1 MFTIDNGSDGG
12 VSTPQK
18 LICRSPLMPC
28 FSLSFLLPPASSKL
42 EKEMPNI
49 THLNSA
55 TLKQG
60 SLTLCTSCSLQCVWN
75 SDSNSAS
82 QTLLCI
88 HITYESPS
96 AIVLVQEIWALLA
109 LLLLLPGQPF
119 ERKAVEHYGCL
130 CPALLCTSCET
141 LSKLHSLQSWFSI
154 CTRESLLLDI
164 WNYCKGK
171 LNSHKSS

>member
-1 MFTIDNGSDGG
+1 MFTIGNGSDGS

-18 LICRSPLMPC
+18 LICRSPLLPC
-28 FSLSFLLPPASSKL
+28 FSWSFLLTPALVKAR
-42 EKEMPNI
+42 NT

-55 TLKQG
+55 TMKQG
-60 SLTLCTSCSLQCVWN
+60 SLTLCTYCSLQCVWN

-82 QTLLCI
+82 QILLCI

-96 AIVLVQEIWALLA
+96 AIILVQEIWALLA
-109 LLLLLPGQPF
+109 LLLLLSGQPF
-119 ERKAVEHYGCL
+119 ERKILEHYGCL
-130 CPALLCTSCET
+130 CPALLCASCET

-154 CTRESLLLDI
+154 CKRESLLLGI

>member
-49 THLNSA
+49 THLNSG

-60 SLTLCTSCSLQCVWN
+60 SLTLYLLQSPVCLKFWLKQCF
-75 SDSNSAS
+75 SNITVHSHHLWIAFS
-82 QTLLCI
+82 YSFGSGDLGFVSTLVA
-88 HITYESPS
+88 TP
-96 AIVLVQEIWALLA
+96 WTAL
-109 LLLLLPGQPF
+109 
-119 ERKAVEHYGCL
+119 ETKAVEHYGCL

-154 CTRESLLLDI
+154 CKRESLLLDI